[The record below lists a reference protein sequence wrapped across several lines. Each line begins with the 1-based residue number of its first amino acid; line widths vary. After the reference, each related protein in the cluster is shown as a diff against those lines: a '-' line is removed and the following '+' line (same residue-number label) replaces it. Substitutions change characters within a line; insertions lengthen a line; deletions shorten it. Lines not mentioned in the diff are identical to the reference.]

1 MLANSHRVLR
11 KSLEKF
17 QVEKN
22 WFCFNMKSI
31 RVFPI
36 TPFRLSLKK
45 CQLFKIYKSEV
56 ICKVSLKT
64 KALQHFKD
72 QILKIDK

>member
-1 MLANSHRVLR
+1 
-11 KSLEKF
+11 
-17 QVEKN
+17 
-22 WFCFNMKSI
+22 MKSI

-64 KALQHFKD
+64 KALQRFKD